1 MPVTFKQIAAKTASL
16 TLHVGDEENNTITIV
31 YYPNLLTERVL
42 AEMEAGIT
50 KDNDLLEKLIK
61 SWDVYEDDEHT
72 VMFPLSRINEF
83 GLKFKQELGEAIGN
97 ALRPNLATAQMNGSK
112 SI

>member
-1 MPVTFKQIAAKTASL
+1 MPVTFRQIAAKEAKV
-16 TLHVGDEENNTITIV
+16 TLQVGDDTVTII
-31 YYPNLLTERVL
+31 YYPNKLTEKMV
-42 AEMEAGIT
+42 AQIEEGVT
-50 KDNDLLEKLIK
+50 KDNEMLAELIK

-83 GLKFKQELGEAIGN
+83 GLLFKQQVAVAIGN
-97 ALRPNLATAQMNGSK
+97 DMRPNAVATQMNGNR